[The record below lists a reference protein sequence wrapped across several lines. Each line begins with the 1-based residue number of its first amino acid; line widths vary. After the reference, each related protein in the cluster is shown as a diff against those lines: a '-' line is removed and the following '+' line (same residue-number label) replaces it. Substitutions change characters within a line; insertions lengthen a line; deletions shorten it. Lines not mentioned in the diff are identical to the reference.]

1 MTMRIRLRR
10 KDEIGQ
16 LAATFDSM
24 AERIEQSF
32 RTERLLLQD
41 VSHELRAP
49 LARLGLALHLA
60 KRERNDELLTQVE
73 TNVKKL
79 SALVGEITAFHQ
91 RWSAVENSEP
101 LANVDLGSMVEQ
113 SIRECAIEASSR
125 SIAVT
130 LQAESVELANARPDL
145 IGRVIE
151 NVLRNAILHSQA
163 GSRIEVSVTR
173 DEAYGL
179 VRVRD
184 FGPGVSQDLLERI
197 FDPFYTAAS
206 STSEHSGL
214 GLGLSIAR
222 RGVQWHGGSL
232 RAQNAFPGL
241 MLIATFPLG
250 VPGSAPAHA

>member
-1 MTMRIRLRR
+1 
-10 KDEIGQ
+10 
-16 LAATFDSM
+16 M

-60 KRERNDELLTQVE
+60 KRERDDELLTQVD

-91 RWSAVENSEP
+91 SWSAVENSEP
-101 LANVDLGSMVEQ
+101 LARVELRALIEQ

-125 SIAVT
+125 SIQVT
-130 LQAESVELANARPDL
+130 LQAEPVELADARPDL

-151 NVLRNAILHSQA
+151 NVLRNAIRHSEA
-163 GSRIEVSVTR
+163 GSRIEVSLTS
-173 DEAYGL
+173 EAGNAV

-184 FGPGVSQDLLERI
+184 FGPGVSEDLLERI
-197 FDPFYTAAS
+197 FDPFY
-206 STSEHSGL
+206 STEHSGL

-232 RAQNAFPGL
+232 RAENASPGL
-241 MLIATFPLG
+241 VLIATFPRKI
-250 VPGSAPAHA
+250 S